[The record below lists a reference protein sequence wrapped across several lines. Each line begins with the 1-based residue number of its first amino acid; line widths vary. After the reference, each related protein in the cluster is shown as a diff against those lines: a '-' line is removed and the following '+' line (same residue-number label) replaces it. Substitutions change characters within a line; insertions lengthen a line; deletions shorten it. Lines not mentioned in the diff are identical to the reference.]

1 MVVLVAVATRLV
13 TNQYVF
19 FAGYGVLQYI
29 VLASAWNILGG
40 YAGYVNFGTAAF
52 FALGAYTS
60 VVLGKLVPLPVPV
73 MILAGGVVSGLVGVL
88 MGVMTLRLRG
98 VFFSICT
105 LALAVVAQAAIT
117 NWDYVGG
124 SSGAYVIP
132 PRVGPLGGSYVE
144 YLFLVMLI
152 LAGLAVG
159 LARTIERSRIGDGLA
174 AIRDDEGAAEA
185 LGVPTFRLK
194 LAMTVISGAL
204 MGMAGAPL
212 PYYTAYIDPSSGFA
226 LSYPVN
232 TIAMALVGGTGK
244 LGRAGG
250 GSGVARHGAADGDGD
265 DLVGCQHDG
274 GGAAAGGVRQPG
286 AEGDRGI
293 GARPDRRTVPVATRQ
308 TNTEETR
315 MNTEIGRRTAVAGA
329 LGMGALGR
337 SARGAFRR
345 ARQAGPSPSACSLSL
360 TGPLA
365 VSGRAILLSLQ
376 MYEADFNKQGGMH
389 GRPIKFIYYDDQS
402 NPSNAPQI
410 YTKLLDIDK
419 VDLLMSNGT
428 NLTAPAMPVVM
439 QRDRLIVAMF
449 SLGDQRQ
456 IPLSALLPD
465 HAVRAERQDCH
476 LQGILRRCGN
486 HHSKGEDHRAGRR
499 GRRLLQDRRRRGAGP
514 REDDGA
520 ENRL

>member
-1 MVVLVAVATRLV
+1 MSTGRFWAGLVAVVVLVAVATRLV

-232 TIAMALVGGTGK
+232 TIAMALVGGTASW
-244 LGRAGG
+244 AGPVVG
-250 GSGVARHGAADGDGD
+250 AVLLDTAQQTAMVTISSGANMMVVGLL
-265 DLVGCQHDG
+265 LVGFVSLAPKG
-274 GGAAAGGVRQPG
+274 IVGLVRG
-286 AEGDRGI
+286 LTG
-293 GARPDRRTVPVATRQ
+293 
-308 TNTEETR
+308 
-315 MNTEIGRRTAVAGA
+315 
-329 LGMGALGR
+329 GR
-337 SARGAFRR
+337 SRSRR
-345 ARQAGPSPSACSLSL
+345 DKQTRRK
-360 TGPLA
+360 LA
-365 VSGRAILLSLQ
+365 
-376 MYEADFNKQGGMH
+376 
-389 GRPIKFIYYDDQS
+389 
-402 NPSNAPQI
+402 
-410 YTKLLDIDK
+410 
-419 VDLLMSNGT
+419 
-428 NLTAPAMPVVM
+428 
-439 QRDRLIVAMF
+439 
-449 SLGDQRQ
+449 
-456 IPLSALLPD
+456 
-465 HAVRAERQDCH
+465 
-476 LQGILRRCGN
+476 
-486 HHSKGEDHRAGRR
+486 
-499 GRRLLQDRRRRGAGP
+499 
-514 REDDGA
+514 
-520 ENRL
+520 